1 MSDPKFVERYT
12 SKERGNHWIVA
23 LCFILAALSGLAL
36 FHPSLFF
43 FSSLFGG
50 GPWARILHPF
60 IGVVM
65 FLFFCITM
73 VRFWKLNRMTDADR
87 QWMKQVKDVMMNREK
102 DLPEIGKY
110 NAAQKYM
117 FWLMVI
123 CMWLLIVS
131 GIVMWRPYFAYAFP
145 IDINRIAV
153 VVHALSAVVLVIG
166 TIVHVYAAI
175 WVKGTLRAMM
185 RGNVSAAWAKH
196 HHPGWYREMTGG
208 GK

>member
-1 MSDPKFVERYT
+1 MSGPQYVERYT

-23 LCFILAALSGLAL
+23 ICFILAALSGLSL

-43 FSSLFGG
+43 FSGLFGG

-87 QWMKQVKDVMMNREK
+87 KWMKQIKSVIMNREK

-110 NAAQKYM
+110 NAGQKYV
-117 FWLMVI
+117 FWITVI

-131 GIVMWRPYFAYAFP
+131 GIVMWRPYFAGSFP

-153 VVHALSAVVLVIG
+153 VVHAVSAVVLIISI
-166 TIVHVYAAI
+166 IVHIYAAI
-175 WVKGTLRAMM
+175 WVKGTMRAMI
-185 RGNVSAAWAKH
+185 RGNVSTAWAKH
-196 HHPGWYREMTGG
+196 HHPGWYREVS

>member
-12 SKERGNHWIVA
+12 PKERGNHWIVA
-23 LCFILAALSGLAL
+23 LCFILAALSGLSL
-36 FHPSLFF
+36 FHPALFF
-43 FSSLFGG
+43 FSGLFGG

-65 FLFFCITM
+65 FVFFCITM
-73 VRFWKLNRMTDADR
+73 VRFWKLNRINDADR
-87 QWMKQVKDVMMNREK
+87 QWMKRVKDVMMNR
-102 DLPEIGKY
+102 DHNLPEVGKY
-110 NAAQKYM
+110 NAGQKYM

-123 CMWLLIVS
+123 CMGLLILS
-131 GIVMWRPYFAYAFP
+131 GIAMWRPYFAGAFP
-145 IDINRIAV
+145 IGINRIAV
-153 VVHALSAVVLVIG
+153 VVHALSAVVLIIG
-166 TIVHVYAAI
+166 IIVHIYAAI

-196 HHPGWYREMTGG
+196 HHPGWYREITGG

>member
-43 FSSLFGG
+43 FSHLFGG

-87 QWMKQVKDVMMNREK
+87 QWMTQIKAVVMNREK

>member
-87 QWMKQVKDVMMNREK
+87 QWMTQIKAVVMNREK

-208 GK
+208 RK